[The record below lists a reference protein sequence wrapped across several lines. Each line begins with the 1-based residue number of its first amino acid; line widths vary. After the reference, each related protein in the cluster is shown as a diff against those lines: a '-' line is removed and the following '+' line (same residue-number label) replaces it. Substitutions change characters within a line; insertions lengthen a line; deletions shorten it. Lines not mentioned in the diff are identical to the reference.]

1 MNSFIRNNQEMN
13 ELIEVLNVYR
23 KHDGKHDAEEEVNIL
38 DELLECSNPMILI
51 EVVRRIGKQ
60 FTISKHLYNN
70 CLREY
75 GHKPD
80 FIMYVLDLNLFV
92 MEERNNN
99 LNGINKPA
107 EFTEREIYTMSEIM
121 YRFYDVK
128 NGIAE
133 NSCGPLFVIKAK
145 PEIYEFI

>member
-1 MNSFIRNNQEMN
+1 
-13 ELIEVLNVYR
+13 
-23 KHDGKHDAEEEVNIL
+23 
-38 DELLECSNPMILI
+38 
-51 EVVRRIGKQ
+51 
-60 FTISKHLYNN
+60 
-70 CLREY
+70 
-75 GHKPD
+75 
-80 FIMYVLDLNLFV
+80 MYVLDLNLFV